1 MKSYSDISKRYM
13 KENKKRTV
21 LTIVGIALATTLLFA
36 IGTFLLSFRDSMIS
50 KERKNRNY
58 EFKLN
63 DIPGEKV
70 DKIVKN
76 IEIKNSALVDSNI
89 EYTMNDYNILI
100 NKYNDEYYKLIYKGE
115 LVEGKIPSS
124 DNEIVIDTIT
134 KKKLNV
140 KLGDSLIVKDKE
152 NNEVNLKIVGIR
164 KVDMYS
170 SGNELDVDG
179 YFSKIEKSKKY
190 MIYINLK
197 SEKKKQEIISEVI
210 KKADIKLEEGMKED
224 HGLLLYLTGNGGSD
238 AIDSSIK
245 GLSIFI
251 ISIIIICTITVIYNS
266 FNMSVIERIRYYGIL
281 KAIGATNR
289 QIKRILYKEGFLMSI
304 IAFPIGCIVGFIS
317 LKLGIKIFIGD
328 KFMFTDF
335 KVNFYPIIILIT
347 AILVIITVFLSL
359 LAPTRKIKKISAVDA
374 MKNRGEIKVGK
385 IKRRKTRVIEK
396 IFGIEGSMAYKNIR
410 RTPMRFIIT
419 LLALTISIVLFNVF
433 YSFMDFAKQA
443 VKGEFMNIA
452 FDAQLEKKNRD
463 GFTNEEIDTIKNNVK
478 CNTMYSLYSKEIVTK
493 INKDNLTD
501 YYYKNTVFED
511 NKLVANIYG
520 CSGEVELNLTKEYVV
535 EGSIDY
541 DKLKNGG
548 VILVDG
554 NATRDKN
561 DNRKIERLTNY
572 KVGDEIKL
580 ASEDNKTTIKGTVIA
595 ILNKDPFYGSYMRS
609 MSIYG
614 LKDVLFSDTEEKTN
628 YNWLGFKYD
637 NDKDRQE
644 TIEYFD
650 VEDSYSYIDLGS
662 QVEQINS
669 VYSQIE
675 FFVYCFIIVITIIS
689 VVNIFNTIST
699 NLLLRKKEFATLKA
713 MGMTEKQLKKTVILE
728 GTLYGIISAIIGG
741 IVSAVLSNIM
751 LKTGGAIGDIDY
763 VFPYL
768 AFSASILVAILV
780 TYIATLIP
788 LRRLRKLTIVE
799 GISDD
804 E

>member
-511 NKLVANIYG
+511 DETLAMGIEYSLKNEGFEVTVANNIEQG
-520 CSGEVELNLTKEYVV
+520 REVEKNIIKYDLILLDVTLPDGNGYDFCKEIRKKSDIPIIFLTACDEEVNIVLGLDLGADDYLTKPVRVRELIARINAVLRRRNIKKDNSDKITYKDLTILPLKYEVYKNETKIQLTSIEYKLMLMMIENKGNVLTRKQLLEKLWDV
-535 EGSIDY
+535 EGNFI
-541 DKLKNGG
+541 
-548 VILVDG
+548 
-554 NATRDKN
+554 
-561 DNRKIERLTNY
+561 
-572 KVGDEIKL
+572 
-580 ASEDNKTTIKGTVIA
+580 
-595 ILNKDPFYGSYMRS
+595 
-609 MSIYG
+609 
-614 LKDVLFSDTEEKTN
+614 EEKTLN
-628 YNWLGFKYD
+628 VYIKRLREKLGE
-637 NDKDRQE
+637 NDSISYIE
-644 TIEYFD
+644 TIRGVGYRWN
-650 VEDSYSYIDLGS
+650 EDDM
-662 QVEQINS
+662 Q
-669 VYSQIE
+669 
-675 FFVYCFIIVITIIS
+675 
-689 VVNIFNTIST
+689 
-699 NLLLRKKEFATLKA
+699 
-713 MGMTEKQLKKTVILE
+713 
-728 GTLYGIISAIIGG
+728 
-741 IVSAVLSNIM
+741 
-751 LKTGGAIGDIDY
+751 
-763 VFPYL
+763 
-768 AFSASILVAILV
+768 
-780 TYIATLIP
+780 
-788 LRRLRKLTIVE
+788 
-799 GISDD
+799 
-804 E
+804 